1 MDIQIKPI
9 ISEKANACSDKL
21 NCYTFAVSPDA
32 NKFQIKD
39 IVEKLY
45 NVRVERVNTANYA
58 GKRGPTVFTSP
69 FELCQTIA
77 KNS

>member
-32 NKFQIKD
+32 NRSK
-39 IVEKLY
+39 
-45 NVRVERVNTANYA
+45 
-58 GKRGPTVFTSP
+58 TSSKSSTMSASR
-69 FELCQTIA
+69 E
-77 KNS
+77 

>member
-32 NKFQIKD
+32 NYCFCSP
-39 IVEKLY
+39 Y
-45 NVRVERVNTANYA
+45 YSPER
-58 GKRGPTVFTSP
+58 F
-69 FELCQTIA
+69 
-77 KNS
+77 